1 MKWGGNVFKIIML
14 TFSNIRKTKG
24 HSVSLL
30 IMFFIA
36 ALLLNA
42 GLLVSIN
49 FNRFFSD
56 TCNDLNTSNIYYAMP
71 TKTYDNEVSSFIK
84 NHENLINMQ
93 EEYTL
98 WADAKV
104 DFKNEIRNLP
114 LLMND
119 AGFTRDMSK
128 WKFVGEHLPPE
139 DMSIYLPTIFHE
151 IGGYNLNDKFEVY
164 LVANDLTLKFTVK
177 GFTED
182 IYFSS
187 VETGLM
193 GVYLPHE
200 TYVKVSDILD
210 ETYDAVLIFA
220 ELKEINKDIEIG
232 IKELTSLESLTV
244 TTDINAL
251 LLSFDIEII
260 GTSRVMMAVMM
271 AVMIVAFAFIIVTVC
286 LIVVRFRIGNS
297 IEDDM
302 TKIGSLKALGYTG
315 RQIILSVV
323 LQFILI
329 AFTGSIIGISLSYL
343 ATPMLSD
350 VFAQQSGFKWVQG
363 FDPVVST
370 ISMGLILII
379 VVIVAYVTSRRI
391 NKLSPIVALRG
402 GIVTHNFKKNH
413 KPLENSRGSLPF
425 VLALKNLLQNKKQGI
440 MMTII
445 MFTVSFTGVF
455 ALVMFYNTTVDTR
468 TFNETP
474 GIELSNAVI
483 YLKPDTDSTR
493 IKEEIIQ
500 MEGVRKAQYIDESML
515 VINKYEVRT
524 FVMEDFTTKET
535 NTIYE
540 GRYPKHDNEIAIAGH
555 LAEMLNKDI
564 GDSIIVEYSG
574 LKENYLI
581 TGLTQG
587 AYMSGINASIKRD
600 GLLKVNPDYKEQG
613 LQIYL
618 DKGMDAG
625 KLAKELE
632 ELYKDDQIAVTDMD
646 HEVETGA
653 GVYTDIVSKIGITIL
668 VITIAVVILVLYFV
682 INSSITRRKRELGIQ
697 KAIGYSTYQLMNQI
711 SIGLLPSIIIGV
723 TMGSLVGST
732 KSNAIMSVVQRGMGI
747 MKANYVIVP
756 SWIIA
761 FGIILIVASYITS
774 MLLTYRIRRISAYA
788 LVTE

>member
-1 MKWGGNVFKIIML
+1 MKWGGSMYKIIML
-14 TFSNIRKTKG
+14 TSSNIRKTKG
-24 HSVSLL
+24 HTVSLF

-49 FNRFFSD
+49 FNGLFND
-56 TCNDLNTSNIYYAMP
+56 TCNDLNVSNIYYAMP
-71 TKTYDNEVSSFIK
+71 SKKYDNEVREFIK
-84 NHENLINMQ
+84 NHDNLIDMR

-98 WADAKV
+98 WAEVKV
-104 DFKNEIRNLP
+104 DFKNESRNLP
-114 LLMND
+114 LFMND
-119 AGFTRDMSK
+119 ASNTRDMSK

-139 DMSIYLPTIFHE
+139 DMSIYLPSIFHE
-151 IGGYNLNDKFEVY
+151 VGGYNLNDKFEV
-164 LVANDLTLKFTVK
+164 LMGNDLILKFTVK

-187 VETGLM
+187 IETKYM

-200 TYVKVSDILD
+200 TYVKVSALLD

-220 ELKEINKDIEIG
+220 ELKEINKEIEIG
-232 IKELTSLESLTV
+232 IKELTSLETV
-244 TTDINAL
+244 TMATDIKDL
-251 LLSFDIEII
+251 LLSFDIVMVR
-260 GTSRVMMAVMM
+260 GTRVMMAVMM
-271 AVMIVAFAFIIVTVC
+271 AVMIVVFAFIIVTVC

-302 TKIGSLKALGYTG
+302 TKIGTLKALGYTG

-323 LQFILI
+323 LQFLMI

-370 ISMGLILII
+370 ITMGLILVI
-379 VVIVAYVTSRRI
+379 VVIVAYLTSRKI
-391 NKLSPIVALRG
+391 NKLNPIVALRG

-413 KPLENSRGSLPF
+413 IPLENSRGSLPL

-445 MFTVSFTGVF
+445 MFAVSFTGVF
-455 ALVMFYNTTVDTR
+455 AVVMFYNTTVDTR

-474 GIELSNAVI
+474 GVELSNVVI
-483 YLKPDTDSTR
+483 TLKPDADSTR
-493 IKEEIIQ
+493 IREEIIQ
-500 MEGVRKAQYIDESML
+500 MKGVRKAQYIDESML
-515 VINKYEVRT
+515 LINKYEVRA
-524 FVMEDFTTKET
+524 FIMEDFASKET
-535 NTIYE
+535 DTVYE

-555 LAEMLNKDI
+555 LAEMINKDI
-564 GDSIIVEYSG
+564 GDSISVEYSG
-574 LKENYLI
+574 FKENYLI

-587 AYMSGINASIKRD
+587 AFMGGINASIRRD
-600 GLLKVNPDYKEQG
+600 GILKLNPDHKEQG

-618 DKGMDAG
+618 DKDVDAG
-625 KLAKELE
+625 ELTKELE
-632 ELYKDDQIAVTDMD
+632 VIYNDEKIAVFDMD
-646 HEVETGA
+646 YEIEAGA

-682 INSSITRRKRELGIQ
+682 INSSITRRRRELGIQ

-723 TMGSLVGST
+723 TIGSLVSSL
-732 KSNAIMSVVQRGMGI
+732 KSNSIMSIVQRGMGI
-747 MKANYVIVP
+747 MKANYIVVP
-756 SWIIA
+756 SWIIT
-761 FGIILIVASYITS
+761 FGIILIVVSYISS
-774 MLLTYRIRRISAYA
+774 MLLTYRIRKISAYA

>member
-1 MKWGGNVFKIIML
+1 MKWGGSMYKIIML
-14 TFSNIRKTKG
+14 TSSNIRKTKG
-24 HSVSLL
+24 HTVSLF

-49 FNRFFSD
+49 FNGLFND
-56 TCNDLNTSNIYYAMP
+56 TCNDLNVSNIYYAMP
-71 TKTYDNEVSSFIK
+71 SKKYDNEVREFIK
-84 NHENLINMQ
+84 NHDNLIDMR

-98 WADAKV
+98 WAEVKV
-104 DFKNEIRNLP
+104 DFKNESRNLP
-114 LLMND
+114 LFMND
-119 AGFTRDMSK
+119 ASNTRDMSK

-139 DMSIYLPTIFHE
+139 DMSIYLPSIFHE
-151 IGGYNLNDKFEVY
+151 VGGYNLNDKFEV
-164 LVANDLTLKFTVK
+164 LMGNDLILKFTVK

-187 VETGLM
+187 IETKYM

-200 TYVKVSDILD
+200 TYVKVSALLD

-220 ELKEINKDIEIG
+220 ELKEINKEIEIG
-232 IKELTSLESLTV
+232 IKELTSLETV
-244 TTDINAL
+244 TMATDIKDL
-251 LLSFDIEII
+251 LLSFDIVMVR
-260 GTSRVMMAVMM
+260 GTRVMMAVMM
-271 AVMIVAFAFIIVTVC
+271 AVMIVVFAFIIVTVC

-302 TKIGSLKALGYTG
+302 TKIGTLKALGYTG

-323 LQFILI
+323 LQFLMI

-370 ISMGLILII
+370 ITMGLILVI
-379 VVIVAYVTSRRI
+379 VVIVAYLTSRKI
-391 NKLSPIVALRG
+391 NKLNPIVALRG

-413 KPLENSRGSLPF
+413 IPLENSRGSLPL

-445 MFTVSFTGVF
+445 MFAVSFTGVF
-455 ALVMFYNTTVDTR
+455 AVVMFYNTTVDTR
-468 TFNETP
+468 VFNETP
-474 GIELSNAVI
+474 GVELSNVVI
-483 YLKPDTDSTR
+483 TLKPDADSTR
-493 IKEEIIQ
+493 IREEIIQ
-500 MEGVRKAQYIDESML
+500 MKGVRKAQYIDESML
-515 VINKYEVRT
+515 LINKYEVRA
-524 FVMEDFTTKET
+524 FIMEDFASKET
-535 NTIYE
+535 DTVYE

-555 LAEMLNKDI
+555 LAEMINKDI
-564 GDSIIVEYSG
+564 GDSISVEYSG
-574 LKENYLI
+574 FKENYLI

-587 AYMSGINASIKRD
+587 AFMGGINASIRRD
-600 GLLKVNPDYKEQG
+600 GILKLNPDHKEQG

-618 DKGMDAG
+618 DKDVDAG
-625 KLAKELE
+625 ELTKELE
-632 ELYKDDQIAVTDMD
+632 VIYNDEKIAVFDMD
-646 HEVETGA
+646 YEIEAGA

-682 INSSITRRKRELGIQ
+682 INSSITRRRRELGIQ

-723 TMGSLVGST
+723 TIGSLVSSL
-732 KSNAIMSVVQRGMGI
+732 KSNSIMSIVQRGMGI
-747 MKANYVIVP
+747 MKANYIVVP
-756 SWIIA
+756 SWIIT
-761 FGIILIVASYITS
+761 FGIILIVVSYISS
-774 MLLTYRIRRISAYA
+774 MLLTYRIRKISAYA